1 MAMERTSI
9 FLLVG
14 LVIAICIC
22 IGLVYGIVKTNDD
35 KEKVEKELAGAKK
48 QAESNR
54 QQAILA
60 QQQLSAITRVI
71 RGGEAID
78 LDYAKEHLLKLKPT
92 AYLKSQFS
100 DILKEPIRDQYTNL
114 DEVVQALINANLIIS
129 SQKSEWD
136 TQVRTK
142 EEEVSKSKEEVVK
155 AKDTWSKNVTD
166 LRSQIQDLNARIEQL
181 TTNYEERIKTLSEE
195 KKRVQEELEVLQKQK
210 ELEAS
215 RLRTQIGDLRGRLER
230 VLKKK
235 PRDLK
240 WADPDGEIYLSD
252 MNLGLC
258 WIDLG
263 TKHHVQAGMI
273 FEVFRTG
280 KGGVRIFKG
289 RIELRRISDDLSQC
303 AILDCYDPENDPIVK
318 GDFIISPLY
327 ERDETPILVFIGD
340 FRNPYYSKRQLEKKL
355 AEFGVKVE
363 ERVSVNTDWI
373 VIGENPEAHEDY
385 EKARFWNIPV
395 MREEELLRY
404 IGR

>member
-1 MAMERTSI
+1 M
-9 FLLVG
+9 VG
-14 LVIAICIC
+14 LIIAICFC
-22 IGLVYGIVKTNDD
+22 IGLVYGIVRVNDD
-35 KEKVEKELAGAKK
+35 IEKVQKERDNFKK
-48 QAESNR
+48 QSEMHRQHALDAEAKSA
-54 QQAILA
+54 AI
-60 QQQLSAITRVI
+60 SKVI
-71 RGGEAID
+71 RGGEMINLDDVKDNLLKVKPTNYLNKHLSMLLKEPLRDQYSSLDEVISA
-78 LDYAKEHLLKLKPT
+78 LVNANFDYAKAE
-92 AYLKSQFS
+92 
-100 DILKEPIRDQYTNL
+100 
-114 DEVVQALINANLIIS
+114 
-129 SQKSEWD
+129 SEMKNEI
-136 TQVRTK
+136 QTK

-155 AKDTWSKNVTD
+155 AQDAWKADIEKLRAEIQRLEMEKKSEKD
-166 LRSQIQDLNARIEQL
+166 RF
-181 TTNYEERIKTLSEE
+181 EEEIKKISEE
-195 KKRVQEELEVLQKQK
+195 KKRLQDDLETLQKQK

-263 TKHHVQAGMI
+263 TLHHVQAGMI

-280 KGGVRIFKG
+280 KGGMRVFKG
-289 RIELRRISDDLSQC
+289 RIEIRRVSDDLSQC

-318 GDFIISPLY
+318 GDYIISPLY

-340 FRNPYYSKRQLEKKL
+340 FKNPFYSKRQLEKKL

-373 VIGENPEAHEDY
+373 IIGENPEAHEDY